1 MSIKDILVHVD
12 GDVTTS
18 AGLALA
24 IAQARR
30 FGARLT
36 GLFARNEVH
45 GPAVVAHRPSD
56 TLISAAKAAKEV
68 FDKAAAGLDTR
79 WWQVQHGSPDELI
92 AEVVFCSHYVDL
104 VVMSQATHRGDH
116 VPPTLMEHLIL
127 ESGRPVLVAPQED
140 GVTTIGERVVV
151 GWRSAKQSA
160 RALHDALPLIDGA
173 KEVLV
178 ASVRP
183 LLRKDESAPAV
194 DIVDHLRRHGL
205 PANGERVHTEG
216 LGIMDSLLSRAYD
229 LNADLLV
236 IGGHEG
242 KILSFRGKAGAG
254 TRHILAHMNLPV
266 LFSS

>member
-12 GDVTTS
+12 GDVTSS

-24 IAQARR
+24 VAQARR

-56 TLISAAKAAKEV
+56 TLMAAADAAKAAFEA
-68 FDKAAAGLDTR
+68 AAAGLETR
-79 WWQVQHGSPDELI
+79 WWQIQHGGADELI

-104 VVMSQATHRGDH
+104 VVMTQPSPHGGH
-116 VPPTLMEHLIL
+116 VPSTLVEHLIL
-127 ESGRPVLVAPQED
+127 ESGRPILVAPLD
-140 GVTTIGERVVV
+140 GTGAPIGERVVLA
-151 GWRSAKQSA
+151 WRSAKQSA
-160 RALHDALPLIDGA
+160 RALHDAMPLVAGA

-178 ASVRP
+178 TSVRGFTA
-183 LLRKDESAPAV
+183 KDTSTPQV
-194 DIVDHLRRHGL
+194 DIVDHVRRHGL
-205 PANGERVHTEG
+205 PATGERVHTEG

-229 LNADLLV
+229 INADLLV
-236 IGGHEG
+236 IGGHVG

-254 TRHILAHMNLPV
+254 TRHILAHMGLPV

>member
-24 IAQARR
+24 VAQARR

-56 TLISAAKAAKEV
+56 TLTAAAEAARAAFEKAAE
-68 FDKAAAGLDTR
+68 GLETR
-79 WWQVQHGSPDELI
+79 WWQIQHGGADELI

-104 VVMSQATHRGDH
+104 VIMTQPTHGAH
-116 VPPTLMEHLIL
+116 VPSTLVEHLIL
-127 ESGRPVLVAPQED
+127 ESGRPILVAPQD
-140 GVTTIGERVVV
+140 GTGAPIGERVVLA
-151 GWRSAKQSA
+151 WRSAKQAA
-160 RALHDALPLIDGA
+160 RALHDAMPLVVGA

-178 ASVRP
+178 TSVRGFTA
-183 LLRKDESAPAV
+183 KDSTTPPV
-194 DIVDHLRRHGL
+194 DIVDHVRRHGL
-205 PANGERVHTEG
+205 PATGERVHTEG

-229 LNADLLV
+229 INADLLV
-236 IGGHEG
+236 IGGHVG